1 MPKIN
6 SHILNVSRV
15 STPYA
20 DPNKIR
26 LHASERDIPHSEIL
40 WNTFLHKLSSH
51 DVTYYPNIDSAYD
64 LLQEFAVINKDY
76 LTLYDGSSNGIRNIF
91 SVFVTPNSKVVTT
104 NPSFPMYRVYADI
117 NRATYVDVPYRNEV
131 CPVSEIVEQ
140 IDSDVSVVILS
151 NPSSP
156 VGDVISYES
165 MMKILSRCQ
174 EYDVLLVIDEA
185 YIEFSTAT
193 SFVDVAPTN
202 ENLIVLRTM
211 SKACGSAGAR
221 IGYSVSSNTNKDY
234 LSRVRSMNEI
244 SGFSIKWLETMCV
257 HKATI
262 SDYVS
267 KVIKNR
273 EWLQAKFIINGHK
286 VICSETNFI
295 HVSDL
300 ELPSEFVYK
309 TCKMPWSDVLYS
321 RISIPANQVII
332 DLLPFFE

>member
-15 STPYA
+15 SPPYA

-26 LHASERDIPHSEIL
+26 LHASERDIPHSEIV
-40 WNTFLHKLSSH
+40 WNTFLHKLSSC
-51 DVTYYPNIDSAYD
+51 DVSYYPNIDSAYD
-64 LLQEFAVINKDY
+64 LLQEFAVINKNY

-104 NPSFPMYRVYADI
+104 NPSFPMYRVYAEI
-117 NRATYVDVPYRNEV
+117 NQAKYVDVPYRNEV
-131 CPVSEIVEQ
+131 CPISEIIEQ
-140 IDSDVSVVILS
+140 IDADVSVVVVS

-193 SFVDVAPTN
+193 SFVDVAPNN

-211 SKACGSAGAR
+211 SKACGAAGAR
-221 IGYSVSSNTNKDY
+221 IGYSVSSRTNKEY
-234 LSRVRSMNEI
+234 LDRVRSMNEI
-244 SGFSIKWLETMCV
+244 SGFSVKWLETMCD
-257 HKATI
+257 HKSTI

-273 EWLQAKFIINGHK
+273 EWLQAQYIIRGHK

-300 ELPSEFVYK
+300 TLSSEFVYK
-309 TCKMPWSDVLYS
+309 TCKMPWSDTQYS
-321 RISIPANQVII
+321 RLSIPANQSTI
-332 DLLPFFE
+332 DRLIGL